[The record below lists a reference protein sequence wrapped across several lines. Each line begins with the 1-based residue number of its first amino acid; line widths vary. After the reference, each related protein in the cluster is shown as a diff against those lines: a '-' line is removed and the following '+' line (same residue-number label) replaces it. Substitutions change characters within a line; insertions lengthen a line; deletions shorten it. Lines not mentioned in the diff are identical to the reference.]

1 MTKFDTPL
9 YILDPKIY
17 SAWLAKIQSYDLEND
32 DSAIK
37 NMVSALCH
45 GEPCF
50 VVNRFSGSYNFCFQ
64 IRFESKRADML
75 LRFPIPGAVMDPW
88 KKVEDEAVVMR
99 FIKEKT
105 SIPIPNYYT
114 HGIASD
120 EFDGLGPFILMDFVS
135 GQRLDELLCSGD
147 QEFKST
153 VTESQLKRVYEQ
165 IAAMYLQLWSLE
177 FDQIG
182 RLSWNEESMQWY
194 VRPGP
199 LTIKQN
205 ELKYHGI
212 EVPGKFLSTTYKL
225 LLIFF

>member
-1 MTKFDTPL
+1 MAKFDTPL
-9 YILDPKIY
+9 NIFDPKIY
-17 SAWLAKIQSYDLEND
+17 SVWLAKIQSYDLEND

-37 NMVSALCH
+37 KMVSALCY
-45 GEPCF
+45 GESCF
-50 VVNRFSGSYNFCFQ
+50 VIKRFSGSYNFCFQ
-64 IRFESKRADML
+64 IRFEGGREDML
-75 LRFPIPGAVMDPW
+75 LRFPIHGAVMHPQ

-120 EFDGLGPFILMDFVS
+120 EFDGLGPFILMEFIP

-147 QEFKST
+147 EFKPT
-153 VTESQLKRVYEQ
+153 VTESCLKKVYEQ
-165 IAAMYLQLWSLE
+165 IATMYLQLWSLE

-182 RLSWNEESMQWY
+182 RLSWDEESMQWY
-194 VRPGP
+194 VRPDP

-205 ELKYHGI
+205 ELECYGI
-212 EVPGKFLSTTYKL
+212 KVSGKCV
-225 LLIFF
+225 